1 MNKTLNIQNIKLPS
15 KQLKRFFLENKEEI
29 KGQTLPNGMK
39 ITGVGKKCLKIGN
52 NFVRWEDIVED
63 TTSPFVKSAL
73 TFLFEDYEE
82 DTEEDH
88 YTTRKFTRAEANNNF
103 DKVKEE
109 IITHKEYY
117 KHGILSGIGENA
129 LMIGSGYEKEFVNWD
144 KVQQEL
150 ETNRVQD
157 TFLLSR
163 DSYLKLVLKD
173 LFIDDEEETE
183 TEKQIRE
190 TEDRL
195 AEEKC
200 YVYRHIIAEDLRVD
214 DLRTIIYNRYN
225 RGEAENLINDLLQFA
240 FKYVREVKVTDD
252 DYDEEEANKY
262 AVKNGDAY
270 IYVIKNKEVIFD
282 EEREMFRFK
291 DYHNVTFKGNKYSI
305 QLFRYGKQVAEKPAT
320 HPIYVLRRK
329 TTMIPIAYE
338 LSVEQQLHI
347 LEEEGNIRKLG
358 EEEVRDDFLKTARQ
372 ETVLAE
378 EIREATKQ
386 YDSLEDAYENSE
398 AIQKLAIELGA
409 GGIHES
415 IFYHVLEAVRVEQDI
430 DKDKIMQELI
440 WADGGMKKI
449 NLMDEKYCFKEG
461 DIITK
466 TDEYTYSQNCENT
479 RIEQSNAYIDSIEGT
494 IIYLRGDVSFEEAK
508 KYLSYVEGV
517 SLTSK
522 KGYIY
527 EDKEKD
533 ITVIL

>member
-1 MNKTLNIQNIKLPS
+1 MNKTNIQNIKLPS

-29 KGQTLPNGMK
+29 KGQTLPNGME
-39 ITGVGKKCLKIGN
+39 ITGIGKKCLKIGN

-82 DTEEDH
+82 DTEEDQ
-88 YTTRKFTRAEANNNF
+88 YTQRKFTRAEANNNF

-109 IITHKEYY
+109 ILTHKEYY

-200 YVYRHIIAEDLRVD
+200 YVYRHIIADDLRVE

-225 RGEAENLINDLLQFA
+225 RGEAEDLINDLLQFA
-240 FKYVREVKVTDD
+240 FKYVKEVKVTDD

-270 IYVIKNKEVIFD
+270 IYVIKNKEITYN
-282 EEREMFRFK
+282 EEK
-291 DYHNVTFKGNKYSI
+291 HAYHFEGYKKATFKANKYSI
-305 QLFRYGKQVAEKPAT
+305 QIFRYGKQVAEKPAT

-329 TTMIPIAYE
+329 TTMIPLAYE
-338 LSVEQQLHI
+338 LSVEQQLQI
-347 LEEEGNIRKLG
+347 LEQEGNIRKLN

-372 ETVLAE
+372 ETVLGE

-386 YDSLEDAYENSE
+386 YDSLEEAYDESE
-398 AIQKLAIELGA
+398 AVQTLAKELYGA
-409 GGIHES
+409 EGIHEVILS
-415 IFYHVLEAVRVEQDI
+415 HILEAVRVEKEI
-430 DKDKIMQELI
+430 NKARIMGDEI
-440 WADGGMKKI
+440 WADGSMKKQKV
-449 NLMDEKYCFKEG
+449 LDDRYSFKEG
-461 DIITK
+461 NIIK
-466 TDEYTYSQNCENT
+466 REDEYVYSQNCENT
-479 RIEQSNAYIDSIEGT
+479 KMEQVKASVDSVGGVIVYLAGEVSFEDAKKYTAYIEGT
-494 IIYLRGDVSFEEAK
+494 FHNNK
-508 KYLSYVEGV
+508 KE
-517 SLTSK
+517 
-522 KGYIY
+522 YIY
-527 EDKEKD
+527 EDKERN
-533 ITVIL
+533 ITLLL